1 MPYVMLAAAA
11 ISIIGSMQSAQD
23 QAEAERKNAAFYRE
37 QQLFQQEATARE
49 IAIFDRKSRQ
59 LKGDQLMS
67 VSSRGLELSA
77 SSMEL
82 LASESVAMDNERYA
96 IQREGE
102 FKQRLAGLRAEQAD
116 QPAARTARGFRAA
129 AAPRGRA
136 ARRVPLRR
144 HRLDVARRAR
154 RARAERADADVHRR
168 VRRGVVR

>member
-49 IAIFDRKSRQ
+49 LAIFDRKSRQ

-82 LASESVAMDNERYA
+82 LASESVAMDSERFA

-102 FKQRLAGLRAEQAD
+102 FKQRLAGLRAEQSN
-116 QPAARTARGFRAA
+116 QTASDLTGSSMYLRAA
-129 AAPRGRA
+129 GQGMTMFAQSGIGKGEKPPPPTKG
-136 ARRVPLRR
+136 
-144 HRLDVARRAR
+144 
-154 RARAERADADVHRR
+154 
-168 VRRGVVR
+168 

>member
-116 QPAARTARGFRAA
+116 QTASDLTGSSMYLRAA
-129 AAPRGRA
+129 GQGMTMLAQSGIGKGGETPPPTKG
-136 ARRVPLRR
+136 
-144 HRLDVARRAR
+144 
-154 RARAERADADVHRR
+154 
-168 VRRGVVR
+168 

>member
-1 MPYVMLAAAA
+1 MLAAAA

-49 IAIFDRKSRQ
+49 LAIFDRKARQ

-82 LASESVAMDNERYA
+82 LASESVAMDSERFA

-102 FKQRLAGLRAEQAD
+102 FKKRLAGLRAEQSD
-116 QPAARTARGFRAA
+116 QTASDLTGSSMYLRAA
-129 AAPRGRA
+129 GQGMTMFAQSGIGKGGKPSSPTKG
-136 ARRVPLRR
+136 
-144 HRLDVARRAR
+144 
-154 RARAERADADVHRR
+154 
-168 VRRGVVR
+168 

>member
-49 IAIFDRKSRQ
+49 LAIFDRKSRQ

-82 LASESVAMDNERYA
+82 LASESVAMDNERFA

-102 FKQRLAGLRAEQAD
+102 FKQRLAGLRAQQSD
-116 QPAARTARGFRAA
+116 QTASDLTGSSMYLRAA
-129 AAPRGRA
+129 GQGMTMFAQSGIGKGGKPSSPTKG
-136 ARRVPLRR
+136 
-144 HRLDVARRAR
+144 
-154 RARAERADADVHRR
+154 
-168 VRRGVVR
+168 